1 MTQVEMQLT
10 VRGTVEDFD
19 QARFKSSLGAYLEVS
34 PASISLKVSAASVN
48 VKATISFDDA
58 SAAGSVVDTLQ
69 GLASNLIAFSA
80 AVGVTVEGATDPAVS
95 QVVILAPSLPPASHL
110 PPSTSPLPPSPSLPP
125 SPPSPRPP
133 SPSPPPPLPPPLS
146 PSPPPPRPSPLL
158 PPTPPTTPLLPPTL
172 PTTGQFQTLDDG
184 EEQFVESGGEAALS
198 TGAIAGIVV
207 AMLFLVAALAV
218 VMLLKSRRQKK
229 RAAIRQTTSGPNPG
243 SISVMKHGLASSSTS
258 DPKPSNGAQ
267 LLLNPQLLDPNAAGD
282 AESPPQLAGTLHK
295 RSHTTGMYT
304 KVKVSQSFTCYL
316 QLFLPTR
323 AHLQELTTY
332 HPPITTRYLRPII
345 LLTTHYSLLTTHHSL
360 CMSLLS
366 RLTLRALLYTYTA
379 R

>member
-1 MTQVEMQLT
+1 MLTQVEMQLT
-10 VRGTVEDFD
+10 VQGTVEDFD
-19 QARFKSSLGAYLEVS
+19 EASFQSSLGAHLKVS
-34 PASISLKVSAASVN
+34 PADISLVVSAASVI
-48 VKATISFDDA
+48 VKATITFADA

-69 GLASNLIAFSA
+69 GLASNLTALSA

-95 QVVILAPSLPPASHL
+95 RVVILAPSPP
-110 PPSTSPLPPSPSLPP
+110 PP
-125 SPPSPRPP
+125 SPPPP
-133 SPSPPPPLPPPLS
+133 SPSPPLPSPPPPSPLLPPPLPPP
-146 PSPPPPRPSPLL
+146 PAPPPPPSPLPLL
-158 PPTPPTTPLLPPTL
+158 PPTPPPSPLSPS

-345 LLTTHYSLLTTHHSL
+345 LLTTHYSLLTTHCACHYCLASHYAHYFIHIPQGDD
-360 CMSLLS
+360 
-366 RLTLRALLYTYTA
+366 RG
-379 R
+379 